1 MRQLRVTSRF
11 PLKKLM
17 KLHNNN
23 SFFFYNT
30 FALDSPSFPTL
41 RSRKDT
47 YVDKTDAIAEL
58 LSSDEG
64 MYRTTRIFFARPR
77 KFGKSLT
84 LDVAAEMLSAGAL
97 PHGVTP
103 WPGYIPVDVDAL
115 FSGLDVYNRY
125 RRQDQTLRGL
135 LDRSHFVIKLDL
147 GVAQS
152 GVDLK
157 AAIYD
162 GLSNIAYT
170 SFGNLVEA
178 KVRAAG
184 TPGGAISVLI
194 SAVPLGVP
202 IALFVDEYDTAI
214 IQDVSESNWDSA
226 KLGIKTLRSLLMST
240 KASGIGNR
248 IEKCIVTGVARF
260 THTSFFSG
268 ANNFV
273 DFTDS
278 PIISR
283 AIGFSEEEIR
293 TVYPAELQRLARN
306 LHKNVDGAIAELA
319 RWYNG
324 YCFDGKTSCF
334 NPFPVLLAL
343 RTGNISEKEM
353 EAASG
358 TNWLSLTPDAIV
370 NGLAKEM
377 VQFNQISLLKIDIA
391 DLEAKRIGVVPLLLQ
406 TGLLSLVVGK
416 PSTVCSAPNEYARQS
431 LQKMVSTALL
441 TKQSTLMSM
450 TNALQ
455 SRDRVAFSTEVK
467 LLFERLPR
475 TLFKRDSGGI
485 VGPREAVYHAALFSA
500 LKSTAPHGID
510 VQIQVFSL
518 RGIADIIIK
527 FAADQMNPAVA
538 WVFEIGVGNNCTTA
552 SKLIQAQEYAIA
564 LNEPTVYCC
573 GIVVKSL
580 SSLTRINGSNKVI
593 EIEWSSKKV

>member
-1 MRQLRVTSRF
+1 
-11 PLKKLM
+11 
-17 KLHNNN
+17 
-23 SFFFYNT
+23 
-30 FALDSPSFPTL
+30 
-41 RSRKDT
+41 
-47 YVDKTDAIAEL
+47 
-58 LSSDEG
+58 
-64 MYRTTRIFFARPR
+64 
-77 KFGKSLT
+77 
-84 LDVAAEMLSAGAL
+84 
-97 PHGVTP
+97 
-103 WPGYIPVDVDAL
+103 
-115 FSGLDVYNRY
+115 
-125 RRQDQTLRGL
+125 
-135 LDRSHFVIKLDL
+135 
-147 GVAQS
+147 
-152 GVDLK
+152 
-157 AAIYD
+157 
-162 GLSNIAYT
+162 
-170 SFGNLVEA
+170 
-178 KVRAAG
+178 
-184 TPGGAISVLI
+184 
-194 SAVPLGVP
+194 
-202 IALFVDEYDTAI
+202 
-214 IQDVSESNWDSA
+214 
-226 KLGIKTLRSLLMST
+226 MST

-306 LHKNVDGAIAELA
+306 LHKNVDGAITELA

-343 RTGNISEKEM
+343 RTGNISEKELD
-353 EAASG
+353 AASG
-358 TNWLSLTPDAIV
+358 TNWLSLTPDAFV
-370 NGLAKEM
+370 SGLAKEM

-538 WVFEIGVGNNCTTA
+538 WVFEIGVGNNCTPT

-564 LNEPTVYCC
+564 LNKPNVYCC